1 MRGSSVVQHTVLKI
15 LTLCYR
21 VLKLVILPIWWILCW
36 ILQEPIN
43 ALDRKYRIREDFY
56 IIPFFL
62 KSLVKYI
69 YTVRQNRFQY
79 WYLFIKQVKKNGNG
93 TAICY
98 PRPLDVKGEYKL
110 ESYTYNEL
118 YEIVLRLSHILHYQY
133 GVEAGDHIGLDCTNK
148 PLFVFLLFALWNIG
162 AIPALLNCNTLGNHL
177 VHSLKIASVKKVF
190 IDPQASEPMR
200 ETEALIKET
209 IPDIELNYLEEESL
223 MRILA
228 DPRSP
233 EFLQL
238 DDIRSP
244 KGLADYKPA
253 LFIYTSGTTG
263 LPKSAIMSWRKAV
276 FACHLFS
283 HVFRMTRHSV
293 VFTAMPLF
301 HSTAAML
308 GMCSV
313 LSQGGCL
320 AMANK
325 FSASNFWKEVYLT
338 KATHIQY
345 VGEICRYLLQTPVSK
360 YERMHTVKMAYGN
373 GLRPDIWQ
381 KFRKRFN
388 IETIGEFYAATEAP
402 FATTCIQKGDFA
414 VGACKSYG
422 SIINWFL
429 SFQQVLVRMD
439 PDDDSTIYRNSKG
452 FCDVPAIGEPGELLM
467 KILFPKKPETSFQ
480 GYLGN
485 KKETQS
491 KVLRNVF
498 KKGDAY
504 YRCGDLFRQDENG
517 FLYFLDRLGDT
528 YRWKSENVSTTE
540 VEDQIMSC
548 NDKDF
553 AQVVVVGVKIP
564 GYEGRAG
571 FAVIKLADYKSIS
584 EQRKLEL
591 LDNLLVHLKR
601 ELPSYARPIFIK
613 FTDKI
618 EMTDTNKIS
627 KKTYKNQVLPKGVDN
642 SETIYWLKNYKQYKV
657 LTDEDWQAIVSQDVK
672 L

>member
-1 MRGSSVVQHTVLKI
+1 MGSSVVLHLILRVLS
-15 LTLCYR
+15 LCYR
-21 VLKLVILPIWWILCW
+21 LLKIVILPFWLILTW
-36 ILQEPIN
+36 VFQKPIDV
-43 ALDRKYRIREDFY
+43 LDRKYRVREDFY

-62 KSLVKYI
+62 KTVVKYM
-69 YTVRQNRFQY
+69 YAVRQNRFQY
-79 WYLFIKQVKKNGNG
+79 WYVFAKQVKKNGNR

-98 PRPLDVKGEYKL
+98 PRPSFIKGEYEL
-110 ESYTYNEL
+110 ESYTYKEF
-118 YEIVLRLSHILHYQY
+118 YDIVLRLSHILRSKH
-133 GVEAGDHIGLDCTNK
+133 GVNAGDHVGLDCTNK
-148 PLFVFLLFALWNIG
+148 PLFLFLLFSIWNIG
-162 AIPALLNCNTLGNHL
+162 AVPALLNCNTLGNPL

-190 IDPQASEPMR
+190 IDPQASGPIR
-200 ETEALIKET
+200 ESESLIKET
-209 IPDIELNYLEEESL
+209 IPDIELNYIDEERL
-223 MRILA
+223 MEILTNRKSPQFLQA
-228 DPRSP
+228 DDVRSP
-233 EFLQL
+233 V
-238 DDIRSP
+238 
-244 KGLADYKPA
+244 GLTDYKPA
-253 LFIYTSGTTG
+253 MFIYTSGTTG

-283 HVFRMTRHSV
+283 HVFHMSRNSIV
-293 VFTAMPLF
+293 LTAMPLF

-308 GMCSV
+308 GMCAV

-320 AMANK
+320 SMANK
-325 FSASNFWKEVYLT
+325 FSASNFWKQAYLT

-360 YERMHTVKMAYGN
+360 YERMHSAKVAYGN

-402 FATTCIQKGDFA
+402 FATTCIQKGDFG

-422 SIINWFL
+422 SVINWFL
-429 SFQQVLVRMD
+429 SFQQVLIKMD
-439 PDDDSTIYRNSKG
+439 PEDDSVIYRNSKG
-452 FCDVPAIGEPGELLM
+452 FCERPAIGEPGEMLM

-491 KVLRNVF
+491 KVLRDVF

-504 YRCGDLFRQDENG
+504 YRCGDLFRQDEDG
-517 FLYFLDRLGDT
+517 LLYFLDRLGDT

-540 VEDQIMSC
+540 VEDQIMSS
-548 NDKDF
+548 NDQEF

-571 FAVIKLADYKSIS
+571 FAVIKLADYDNVSKQ
-584 EQRKLEL
+584 QRLKLLQHL
-591 LDNLLVHLKR
+591 LTHLNR
-601 ELPSYARPIFIK
+601 ELPSYARPIFVK

-627 KKTYKNQVLPKGVDN
+627 KKTYKNQVLPRGADN
-642 SETIYWLKNYKQYKV
+642 TETLYWLKDYKQYKV
-657 LTDEDWQAIVSQDVK
+657 LTDEDWNTIVSQAVK

>member
-1 MRGSSVVQHTVLKI
+1 MGFSAIHHIAIRTFS
-15 LTLCYR
+15 LCYR
-21 VLKLVILPIWWILCW
+21 LLKIIFLPVLWILAW
-36 ILQEPIN
+36 IFQKPIDI
-43 ALDRKYRIREDFY
+43 LDRKYRVREDFY

-62 KSLVKYI
+62 KALVKYI
-69 YTVRQNRFQY
+69 FAVRQNRFQY
-79 WYLFIKQVKKNGNG
+79 WYVFAKQVKKNGSR

-98 PRPLDVKGEYKL
+98 PKASFVKGEYEL
-110 ESYTYNEL
+110 ETYTYKEV
-118 YEIVLRLSHILHYQY
+118 YEIVLRFSYILHHKY
-133 GVEAGDHIGLDCTNK
+133 GVNAGDHVGVDCTNK
-148 PLFVFLLFALWNIG
+148 PLFLFLLLSLWNIG
-162 AIPALLNCNTLGNHL
+162 AVPALLNYNTLGNPL
-177 VHSLKIASVKKVF
+177 VHSLKIAHVGKVF
-190 IDPQASEPMR
+190 IEPQASGPIR
-200 ETEALIKET
+200 ESEKLIKEAM
-209 IPDIELNYLEEESL
+209 PDIELNYLEEERL
-223 MRILA
+223 MEVLSN
-228 DPRSP
+228 PKSH
-233 EFLQL
+233 EFLQS

-244 KGLADYKPA
+244 KGLTDYKPA

-276 FACHLFS
+276 FACNLFS
-283 HVFRMTRHSV
+283 HVFHMSKESTV
-293 VFTAMPLF
+293 LTAMPLF

-308 GMCSV
+308 GLCAV

-320 AMANK
+320 AMVNK
-325 FSASNFWKEVYLT
+325 FSASNFWKQAYQT
-338 KATHIQY
+338 RATHVQY

-360 YERMHTVKMAYGN
+360 YEHMHCVKVAYGN

-388 IETIGEFYAATEAP
+388 IEIIGEFYAATEAP
-402 FATTCIQKGDFA
+402 FATTCIQKGDFG

-429 SFQQVLVRMD
+429 SFQQVLIRMD
-439 PDDDSTIYRNSKG
+439 PDDDSVIFRNSKG
-452 FCDVPAIGEPGELLM
+452 FCEKPAIGEPGEMLM

-491 KVLRNVF
+491 KILRDVF

-504 YRCGDLFRQDENG
+504 YRCGDLFKKDENG
-517 FLYFLDRLGDT
+517 LLYFLDRLGDT

-571 FAVIKLADYKSIS
+571 FAVIKLLNYDNTS
-584 EQRKLEL
+584 EKQKIEMLEDML
-591 LDNLLVHLKR
+591 THLNR
-601 ELPSYARPIFIK
+601 ELPNYARPIFVK
-613 FTDKI
+613 FVDKI
-618 EMTDTNKIS
+618 EMTDTNKVS
-627 KKTYKNQVLPKGVDN
+627 KKTYKNQVLPHGANED
-642 SETIYWLKNYKQYKV
+642 ETIYWLKDYKQYKV
-657 LTDEDWQAIVSQDVK
+657 LTDEDWQDIVSQNVK